1 MIAPLILTLLGNT
14 MKIPA
19 SARAL
24 SNVPG
29 KTAHSGSQGQTGCE
43 WALIV
48 PSCAYSFFSDLFYRE
63 GYSAKQIADIL
74 QKNEATVR
82 SDMHRGRARLK
93 ELLK

>member
-24 SNVPG
+24 SDVPG

-48 PSCAYSFFSDLFYRE
+48 PSCAYSFFSDYC
-63 GYSAKQIADIL
+63 IAGFDLVLAISMFFPL
-74 QKNEATVR
+74 STNPAGAYPGGM
-82 SDMHRGRARLK
+82 SS
-93 ELLK
+93 